1 MAFKPGHEKL
11 GGRKAGTSNSTTCSI
26 RRLLNENLS
35 EEDMLAMWK
44 HFLKHR
50 NQELRFSAF
59 KLACFYMYGRP
70 AKAPI
75 NAEDQEQQQGT
86 GPEFDLA
93 QIRTRHVPVQ

>member
-1 MAFKPGHEKL
+1 MAFKPGHAKL
-11 GGRKAGTSNSTTCSI
+11 GGRQAGTSNSTTCSI

-35 EEDMLAMWK
+35 EEEMLKMWR

-59 KLACFYMYGRP
+59 KLACMYMYGRP
-70 AKAPI
+70 AKEPI
-75 NAEDQEQQQGT
+75 HQDDQAQEGT
-86 GPEFDLA
+86 GPEFDLG